1 MIENVGMVSL
11 GCSKNRVDSEVL
23 LGYLKSA
30 GFKLVQDRKA
40 ADVIIVNTCGFIN
53 EAKQD
58 SINTALEMAQYK
70 ETGRC
75 KLLVMTGCLSQRYRN
90 ELRDE
95 MPEVD
100 IFAGV
105 NEYERL
111 AEELAKRAGKSLC
124 ARTGY
129 GRVLTTPSFRAFL
142 RIADGCDNRCTYCA
156 IPLIRGGRRSVP
168 MEKLIAEARELVSR
182 GVKELTVIAQDTTG
196 YGTDIYGKPMTAEL
210 LTELSKIDGI
220 EMIYLLYTY
229 PDTVTR
235 ELIDTIAANEK
246 IANYIDK
253 PIQHINDAVL
263 KRMNRRGTREHIE
276 NTVKYIRAAHP
287 GFILRSTAIV
297 GFPGETEGQFEEL
310 MTFFRENPF
319 DRLGAFAY
327 SPEDNTPAAEFENQI
342 SDEVKQERLKRLYE
356 QQMGISLA
364 LNKARLGKVERVVVE
379 YTQGDTAY
387 CRSYA
392 EAPDTDGF
400 IIVPSGGGLREGDY
414 TDVRLTRAMEYD
426 IMGERV

>member
-30 GFKLVQDRKA
+30 GFKLVQDPKA

-124 ARTGY
+124 VRTGY

-246 IANYIDK
+246 IANYIDM

>member
-1 MIENVGMVSL
+1 M
-11 GCSKNRVDSEVL
+11 
-23 LGYLKSA
+23 
-30 GFKLVQDRKA
+30 
-40 ADVIIVNTCGFIN
+40 
-53 EAKQD
+53 
-58 SINTALEMAQYK
+58 
-70 ETGRC
+70 
-75 KLLVMTGCLSQRYRN
+75 
-90 ELRDE
+90 
-95 MPEVD
+95 
-100 IFAGV
+100 
-105 NEYERL
+105 
-111 AEELAKRAGKSLC
+111 
-124 ARTGY
+124 
-129 GRVLTTPSFRAFL
+129 
-142 RIADGCDNRCTYCA
+142 
-156 IPLIRGGRRSVP
+156 
-168 MEKLIAEARELVSR
+168 
-182 GVKELTVIAQDTTG
+182 
-196 YGTDIYGKPMTAEL
+196 
-210 LTELSKIDGI
+210 TELSKIDGI

-246 IANYIDK
+246 IANYIDM

>member
-30 GFKLVQDRKA
+30 GFKLVQDPKA

-90 ELRDE
+90 ELREE

-111 AEELAKRAGKSLC
+111 AEKLAKRAGKSPC
-124 ARTGY
+124 APSGY

-246 IANYIDK
+246 IANYIDM

>member
-30 GFKLVQDRKA
+30 GFKLVQDPKA

-58 SINTALEMAQYK
+58 SINTVLEMAQYK

-246 IANYIDK
+246 IANYIDM

>member
-30 GFKLVQDRKA
+30 GFKLVQDPKA

-246 IANYIDK
+246 IANYIDM

-342 SDEVKQERLKRLYE
+342 SGEVKQERLKRLYE

-400 IIVPSGGGLREGDY
+400 IIVPSGGELREGDY

>member
-1 MIENVGMVSL
+1 M
-11 GCSKNRVDSEVL
+11 
-23 LGYLKSA
+23 
-30 GFKLVQDRKA
+30 
-40 ADVIIVNTCGFIN
+40 
-53 EAKQD
+53 
-58 SINTALEMAQYK
+58 
-70 ETGRC
+70 
-75 KLLVMTGCLSQRYRN
+75 
-90 ELRDE
+90 
-95 MPEVD
+95 
-100 IFAGV
+100 
-105 NEYERL
+105 
-111 AEELAKRAGKSLC
+111 
-124 ARTGY
+124 
-129 GRVLTTPSFRAFL
+129 
-142 RIADGCDNRCTYCA
+142 
-156 IPLIRGGRRSVP
+156 
-168 MEKLIAEARELVSR
+168 
-182 GVKELTVIAQDTTG
+182 
-196 YGTDIYGKPMTAEL
+196 
-210 LTELSKIDGI
+210 
-220 EMIYLLYTY
+220 
-229 PDTVTR
+229 
-235 ELIDTIAANEK
+235 
-246 IANYIDK
+246 

>member
-30 GFKLVQDRKA
+30 GFKLVQDPKA

-90 ELRDE
+90 ELREE

-124 ARTGY
+124 APTGY

-220 EMIYLLYTY
+220 EMIYLLYIY

-246 IANYIDK
+246 IANYIDM